1 MRKNGKK
8 LDRLNMKNLEEV
20 RELLKGH
27 KEELKSRY
35 GVSKIGIFGSYARN
49 EQVEESD
56 VDILV
61 EFERPIGLDFVAL
74 ADHLE
79 ALLGFKVDL
88 VSRGAIKPNR
98 WKYVAEDLL
107 YV

>member
-1 MRKNGKK
+1 MP
-8 LDRLNMKNLEEV
+8 LAQA
-20 RELLKGH
+20 
-27 KEELKSRY
+27 
-35 GVSKIGIFGSYARN
+35 GV
-49 EQVEESD
+49 
-56 VDILV
+56 
-61 EFERPIGLDFVAL
+61 GLPDKRFDFVAL
-74 ADHLE
+74 AEDLE

>member
-1 MRKNGKK
+1 
-8 LDRLNMKNLEEV
+8 MKNLEEV
-20 RELLKGH
+20 RGVLQGH

-35 GVSKIGIFGSYARN
+35 GVSRIGIFGSYARN
-49 EQVEESD
+49 EQIEESD

-74 ADHLE
+74 AEHLE